1 MNRDAKLARQVLARD
16 ISAWERDDFEAALE
30 TFLGVLADFPEF
42 ADVQNKAGLCHAMLG
57 PQEEALLRFDAALKQ
72 NASYAEAHLNRGII
86 LNELGRHEEAQEALG
101 EAGDLDT
108 RDSTTFPSD
117 VGNRIAVTHA
127 QLGDLYLVANR
138 PKEAAEHYE
147 AAIEVRPR
155 FMDIRTK
162 WAESLIEAGDL
173 DRARVELE
181 VILESRPG
189 FVGARVRLGVVYQ
202 RSGDTEGA
210 IREWTRCA
218 ADDPKDMRPRAYL
231 ASVGVTF
238 PHAHQDSD
246 DDASTEEVAM
256 NVEDVEEAD
265 GLEAAYDVED
275 NEDVED
281 TKIVCPRPDPC

>member
-1 MNRDAKLARQVLARD
+1 
-16 ISAWERDDFEAALE
+16 
-30 TFLGVLADFPEF
+30 
-42 ADVQNKAGLCHAMLG
+42 
-57 PQEEALLRFDAALKQ
+57 
-72 NASYAEAHLNRGII
+72 HLNRGII

-138 PKEAAEHYE
+138 PKE

-238 PHAHQDSD
+238 PHVHQDSD
-246 DDASTEEVAM
+246 EEASS
-256 NVEDVEEAD
+256 EDVAEDPEEAES
-265 GLEAAYDVED
+265 LEDAYDVEGT
-275 NEDVED
+275 EGAQ
-281 TKIVCPRPDPC
+281 